1 MDLQIPEAQWRPKKL
16 NQIPRY
22 SHRDNYNQSV
32 ESQRKGE
39 NLQNSKGKMIHRIQG
54 SPNKII
60 IRFFSRNF
68 GGQKTVG

>member
-1 MDLQIPEAQWRPKKL
+1 MDLQIPEARWRPNKL
-16 NQIPRY
+16 NPQI
-22 SHRDNYNQSV
+22 HRDNYNQSV
-32 ESQRKGE
+32 ESQRKRE
-39 NLQNSKGKMIHRIQG
+39 NLQNSKRKMTHRIQG